1 VSRDHRRVAPW
12 LFWKFGLAALLA
24 ALIIA
29 SAAARAPRKPTAP
42 TDLRWLLLGALA
54 LYAVGLVALLKDLSE
69 TSVLLFAAGIATSA
83 LATWLAR
90 GTDHGGGPPRDDEP
104 VDKQPPPDPD
114 GLPAFDWPA
123 FEREFRAYAD
133 RSRDLVPT
141 R

>member
-1 VSRDHRRVAPW
+1 VAPW

-29 SAAARAPRKPTAP
+29 SAAVRAPRKPAAP
-42 TDLRWLLLGALA
+42 TDLRWLLLGALT
-54 LYAVGLVALLKDLSE
+54 LYAVGLVALLEHLSE

-90 GTDHGGGPPRDDEP
+90 GADHGGGPPRGDEP
-104 VDKQPPPDPD
+104 VDKHPPPDPD
-114 GLPAFDWPA
+114 GLPPFDWAAFD
-123 FEREFRAYAD
+123 REFRAYVD
-133 RSRDLVPT
+133 RTRDPVPT